1 MASASVEV
9 AVDTPPS
16 PLMNRHDTSLG
27 SKRQKPTN
35 RLNSIRAA
43 KDSAENLRRQKSQQA
58 HRSRADSSASRA
70 RQFRVGN
77 IGNNGLIYLRSV
89 QRRLPRTIQRLLQL
103 GDLAM
108 SCVIPT
114 DCPFPRAISDLLAVT
129 VPRVNPHHHQH
140 KLQPITLLLANRLTP
155 RKTRL
160 PIPVTASRLA
170 PPHIDLRFLDAPT
183 YLLLPN
189 LSNPPLELETLH
201 MVPPRRTFRPRVVQQ
216 TILLLSHRMVP

>member
-27 SKRQKPTN
+27 SKRRKPSN

-43 KDSAENLRRQKSQQA
+43 KDSAENLRRHKAQQA
-58 HRSRADSSASRA
+58 HHVHADSSASRA

-89 QRRLPRTIQRLLQL
+89 QRQVKVQLKLLL
-103 GDLAM
+103 ELDCSAM

-114 DCPFPRAISDLLAVT
+114 NFPFPCATSDLSAVT
-129 VPRVNPHHHQH
+129 ILRVNPHHHQH
-140 KLQPITLLLANRLTP
+140 RP
-155 RKTRL
+155 L
-160 PIPVTASRLA
+160 PIIPLSTNRSNPGKTPLPKPVIASRLA
-170 PPHIDLRFLDAPT
+170 PPHIDLRFPDAPT
-183 YLLLPN
+183 YLLLLN
-189 LSNPPLELETLH
+189 LSLQPPELETLR
-201 MVPPRRTFRPRVVQQ
+201 MVPPTGTSKPQFLQRPR
-216 TILLLSHRMVP
+216 LLLIHRMVP